1 MIETLI
7 GIDRSLFLKINRDCQ
22 NDFLDA
28 IALFFREPKFWIPL
42 YLFMLVFVL
51 LNFGRKAWVWIFY
64 AALMVAVSD
73 TISSKIFKPL
83 FGRPRPC
90 ADDFFGSQ
98 VRLLASY
105 CGGNGSF
112 PSSHAA
118 NHFAMAMFFFL
129 SLKHVAPKMT
139 WLLFLWAACVC
150 FSQVYVGVH
159 YPSDVL
165 GGAVLGILMGWFAG
179 DLYTRKNGVL
189 INPENKL

>member
-7 GIDRSLFLKINRDCQ
+7 GIDRFLFLKINRDCQ
-22 NDFLDA
+22 NGFLDTLT
-28 IALFFREPKFWIPL
+28 IFFREATFWVPL
-42 YLFMLVFVL
+42 YLFMLVFAL
-51 LNFGRKAWVWIFY
+51 LNFGKKAWLWIFY
-64 AALMVAVSD
+64 AALTVTASD

-83 FGRPRPC
+83 FARPRPC
-90 ADDFFGSQ
+90 ADDFFSSQ

-129 SLKHVAPKMT
+129 TLKHVAPKMR
-139 WLLFLWAACVC
+139 WLFFGWAACVC
-150 FSQVYVGVH
+150 LSQVYVGVH

-165 GGAVLGILMGWFAG
+165 GGAILGILIGWFAG
-179 DLYTRKNGVL
+179 DLYKRKNGEL
-189 INPENKL
+189 INQENKL